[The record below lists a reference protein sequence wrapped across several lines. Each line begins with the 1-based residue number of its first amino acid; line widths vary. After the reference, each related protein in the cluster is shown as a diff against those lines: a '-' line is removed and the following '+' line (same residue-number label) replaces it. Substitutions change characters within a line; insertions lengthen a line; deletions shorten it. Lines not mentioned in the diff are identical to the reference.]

1 MDDLQILLVKLKI
14 LAKVEEDPS
23 KRMVFEE
30 AAATLERLFE
40 ENESLWDM
48 LDEMKASDMA
58 LHNEPLENALTTLSS
73 LLSSK
78 GGGDA

>member
-1 MDDLQILLVKLKI
+1 MDDLQLLLIKLKI
-14 LAKVEEDPS
+14 LAQVEDDPS
-23 KRMVFEE
+23 KKMVFEE
-30 AAATLERLFE
+30 AAHTLQRLFD

-58 LHNEPLENALTTLSS
+58 LYNEPLETALTTLSS
-73 LLSSK
+73 LLSTK

>member
-1 MDDLQILLVKLKI
+1 MDDLQLLLIKLKI
-14 LAKVEEDPS
+14 LAQVEDDPS
-23 KRMVFEE
+23 KKMVFEE
-30 AAATLERLFE
+30 AAQTLQRLFD

-58 LHNEPLENALTTLSS
+58 IYNEQFETALTTLSS
-73 LLSSK
+73 LLSTK